1 MKRLHW
7 AILRALPLPFVAAFL
22 TLMFLLLMQF
32 LIKWLPDL
40 VGRGLPFGAMA
51 ELIAYS
57 LAYMVTLAVPMAWLI
72 AMLAAFGRLAE
83 SRAYLVIKSAG
94 VPLWRL
100 AWPAFAVGV
109 GLVGA
114 MGVFNN
120 EMLPEANYRMNALWR
135 DISTARPAFALE
147 PGVFYTGVDGYAIRA
162 DEIPPDSAGLLLGVT
177 VVEGRASGGGQ
188 AVLAAERATI
198 QPQYGGQRLT
208 LLLENGEAHVR
219 KGGSDDRYERLAFA
233 RHRVAFDLGSVGF
246 ERSASDGGAR
256 SDRSMRT
263 RDMLAVI
270 DSLDAQV
277 GARRDSARSA
287 LTRFGR
293 PYDVGDGPQRDT
305 LQLASGATEI
315 PPEARRLPSESAG
328 TPALDPDAI
337 PAASAAAPEASG
349 VPLLV
354 GLEAPEA
361 QAVITLAQDRVR
373 SVRSSA
379 EAAASSAKWE
389 RQRADRYRVEVYKK
403 NSIALAC
410 LVFVFVGVPL
420 GLAIPRAGVG
430 LVATLAVVV
439 FLFYWITLVQ
449 GEKLADRGLLP
460 PWLGMWAANV
470 VVGIIGAYL
479 VARETR
485 DPAWRDP
492 IATLAGFVKRRKG

>member
-7 AILRALPLPFVAAFL
+7 AILRALPLPFFAAFG

-32 LIKWLPDL
+32 LIKWLPEL

-72 AMLAAFGRLAE
+72 AQLAAFGKLAE
-83 SRAYLVIKSAG
+83 SRAYLVVKSAG

-100 AWPAFAVGV
+100 AWPAALVGV
-109 GLVGA
+109 FLVLG

-120 EMLPEANYRMNALWR
+120 ILLPEANYRMNALWR

-162 DEIPPDSAGLLLGVT
+162 DAIPPDSTGVLVGVT
-177 VVEGRASGGGQ
+177 VVEGRTSGGGQ
-188 AVLAAERATI
+188 TVLAAERATI
-198 QPQYGGQRLT
+198 QREYGGQRLT
-208 LLLENGEAHVR
+208 LLLENGQAHAKR
-219 KGGSDDRYERLAFA
+219 GGGEDRYERLAFD
-233 RHRVAFDLGSVGF
+233 RHRVAFDLGSLGF
-246 ERSASDGGAR
+246 ERRDEASGAR
-256 SDRSMRT
+256 SDRTMLTSE
-263 RDMLAVI
+263 MLAVI

-277 GARRDSARSA
+277 RVRADSARATA
-287 LTRFGR
+287 LRLGR
-293 PYDVGDGPQRDT
+293 PVASGAPGLDS
-305 LQLASGATEI
+305 LLASGAVS
-315 PPEARRLPSESAG
+315 PEAYAFRDRSPQDLER
-328 TPALDPDAI
+328 T
-337 PAASAAAPEASG
+337 APEAGSPVASG
-349 VPLLV
+349 EAPLLA
-354 GLEAPEA
+354 GLDA
-361 QAVITLAQDRVR
+361 QTRRSVVALAQDRTREVR
-373 SVRSSA
+373 STA
-379 EAAASSAKWE
+379 EAAASSAQWE

-410 LVFVFVGVPL
+410 LVFVLVGVPL

-430 LVATLAVVV
+430 VIATLSVFI
-439 FLFYWITLVQ
+439 FLFYWISLVQ

-470 VVGIIGAYL
+470 IIGIIGAYL
-479 VARETR
+479 VAREAR

-492 IATLAGFVKRRKG
+492 IATLAGLAKRRKG